1 MVHCI
6 SKPTSRSFVQLTLL
20 IEVTFNLRP
29 ASYCDI
35 KSLTIIFPILKSG
48 KAVLFP
54 GWLDQVKY
62 INYLALVPASI
73 AKRLLEIRI
82 FKNHLYA

>member
-1 MVHCI
+1 MVHYI
-6 SKPTSRSFVQLTLL
+6 SKPTSWSFVQLTLL

-29 ASYCDI
+29 AGYCDI

-62 INYLALVPASI
+62 INYLTLVPASI
-73 AKRLLEIRI
+73 AKRL
-82 FKNHLYA
+82 AT